1 MEFFSRAV
9 WGKDEQLLELF
20 AVLGSQIGQ
29 FVSRKRRETDLRRS
43 EEMFWRV
50 AQNIGE
56 VLWIA
61 DAGVETSRVHQPRLR
76 GDLGAH
82 WRRSFEAMHALFWI
96 RFTPVIDIA

>member
-61 DAGVETSRVHQPRLR
+61 DQGRNLVYISPACEVIWGRT
-76 GDLGAH
+76 GDALLKDA
-82 WRRSFEAMHALFWI
+82 RSFWI